1 VGPHYSLEH
10 LVVREEY
17 RGAGIAGM
25 LFDILLERARREEM
39 NITTGTLA
47 RNEGALRFYE
57 KLWFKPFT
65 IGLLLDLEKRM
76 PNL

>member
-1 VGPHYSLEH
+1 
-10 LVVREEY
+10 
-17 RGAGIAGM
+17 M

-57 KLWFKPFT
+57 KLGFKPFT